1 MSDDLTKLSLSEL
14 REFAEALETFKANI
28 EKRCNHMENGMNSCS
43 KYMKDETSQ
52 QLLRK
57 SAQSVAEIR
66 ECLNPTTLLLEKVY
80 RMIDILT
87 SGFSMG
93 V

>member
-57 SAQSVAEIR
+57 SAQAVDEVRA
-66 ECLNPTTLLLEKVY
+66 CLNPTNLLLEKIY
-80 RMIDILT
+80 ALIRIMT
-87 SGFSMG
+87 NEYSAG